1 MKNPSQIVYHYLK
14 PVCYLNG
21 ICMDNLCTSVQVIDI
36 FYYLLLEDKER
47 KGISALRKV
56 IIHDNMI
63 WVSY

>member
-1 MKNPSQIVYHYLK
+1 
-14 PVCYLNG
+14 
-21 ICMDNLCTSVQVIDI
+21 MDNLCTSVQVIDI